1 MALRGLLYQPE
12 KLEGQDGSTSSTG
25 AEGDYETSLQNV
37 TGLQVTFLSE
47 NSGMKNVILPWPA
60 QGNYYFN
67 STDELQL
74 GKYIYIK
81 EENGKWTAHGNKP
94 AFFRD
99 FRSEI
104 SYQVELF
111 HGCIYSLENAGD
123 NYTVF
128 AEFSNERSNVFHNYR
143 VTRFADITI
152 GRTPDNDIRY
162 TNPLVSRLHA
172 TLRWDKKEWV
182 IRDENSSNGLYVNN
196 KRVKEAK
203 LFPGD
208 SVFIVG
214 LRINIGIGFV
224 SINDENG
231 RITISSKIRNVTPDD
246 TNIFPEMPFQE
257 RKEEPLFNRLPRK
270 REPLNAEPI
279 IIEAPPMS
287 LNNNNIPLV
296 LRMGGSMVMGT
307 TAMLAGNFTSILSAV
322 LFPVLTQKFTD
333 KQKKEY
339 EEKRQNLYG
348 NYLGQLKLD
357 IRKEADRERRILE
370 LNYPKLNEVL
380 SFAENGIRLW
390 ERRNVDDDFL
400 NIRVGYGRIPL
411 IAERDYPTRRFEMD
425 EDNLLDR
432 MYQIAEEPITI
443 PNAPIMT
450 SLIKDFVCG
459 VTGSKEL
466 VHSFL
471 TRLIMQIT
479 ILHSYDEVKLVVL
492 SREED
497 VRSIRFIRY
506 LPHIWN
512 NQRDFRFLAT
522 NTAEASQISEYM
534 KNELEDDATEP
545 KSLKEILKNRP
556 YYIVIAYDKKI
567 LDSMQIMKDI
577 MRGDASCGVSVIT
590 AFEDLPKECMKVFQL
605 SENGRHAVAHL
616 NQIDKPNDYFQMD
629 DYNTEEAEQCM
640 ERICNISLRAIS
652 QAYSLPKMVTFLEMY
667 GIGNV
672 EQLNPI
678 KRWKENNPLKS
689 LSAPIGV
696 ATDGSLF
703 SLDLHEKF
711 QGPHGL
717 IAGMTGSGKSEFII
731 SYILSMAVNYSPE
744 EVAFILIDYKGGGLA
759 RSFDDNS
766 RGIHLPHLV
775 GTITN
780 LDGAEIQRSMKAV
793 QSELLRRQRLFNTA
807 KTIVNEGSMDIYEYQ
822 KLYRNKKVEEPL
834 PHLFMISDEF
844 AELKKQ
850 EPEFMDKL
858 ISTARIGRS
867 LGVHLILATQK
878 PSGVVND
885 QIWSNS
891 KFKVCLK
898 VQDKADSV
906 EMLKRPEAAELKD
919 TGRFYL
925 QVGYDEFFALGQS
938 AWCGAEY
945 EPSDSVIVHSDKSV
959 QIIDPLGQTISRASP
974 AKAKV
979 ESRGKQLDAIVRY
992 LSKLSTDNGVRIK
1005 DLWRPSLPKKL
1016 DSKTLRDTDTE
1027 INSGLQYKIRI
1038 GLLDDPENQD
1048 QFPLEYDFAKSNNL
1062 LIIGEPGSGK
1072 TTLIQTMILNL
1083 IEQNSSQDLF
1093 IYTIDYSSKM
1103 LRMFRR
1109 LPHVGEALE
1118 EEDEDSFR
1126 KLFSMIRAIVDER
1139 KRLFASM
1146 EVSSYEEACEI
1157 KKIPLI
1163 LVFIDNFAGFT
1174 GSKVGNSYQHDMPAD
1189 LKSAPTYGVKYVVT
1203 CARLNEVPM
1212 RLRQELGD
1220 VIAFQMKDKYEFGDA
1235 LGCKCD
1241 YVPPAIP
1248 GRGLYCFNGRA
1259 LETHIAM
1266 YWPDRSGSDRSQKLR
1281 QHIQELVIRNKGGKK
1296 AKRIQIAAEA
1306 NSYEELLEKSAA
1318 NRIPLGYTTTEEH
1331 KPITLPLK
1339 QFSKLKLYFGNP
1351 ASTIPVLENMLSA
1364 FLREQMEITVIKREE
1379 NSCFETDNGD
1389 HINNDLLELIEI
1401 ISTDSESIITYW
1413 KKLAEIILERN
1424 EKLKRYCDSKKID
1437 MQQENLYKE
1446 VFSYMRES
1454 VTPICI
1460 VVEEFSEFCK
1470 YMDPVSSKVF
1480 CKIFEMARLCQIYII
1495 GCFYPESTFY
1505 VSDIVYKAFSDEEI
1519 TLLYGGR
1526 LDMQDLCKLP
1536 KEYSVAYQMGAYDR
1550 CVIKY
1555 RENYYSLH
1563 MPCKPLAIEKEGI
1576 EELDDKDI
1584 FMA

>member
-1 MALRGLLYQPE
+1 MGIRGSLYQPIDLNAQE
-12 KLEGQDGSTSSTG
+12 ATTSSKG
-25 AEGDYETSLQNV
+25 LNEDNQSSISDV

-47 NSGMKNVILPWPA
+47 YSGIKNILLPWPA
-60 QGNYYFN
+60 KGNYYLD
-67 STDELQL
+67 STDQLKL
-74 GKYIYIK
+74 GKFIYIK
-81 EENGKWTAHGNKP
+81 EEEGKWVAYSTKP
-94 AFFRD
+94 AFFRNS
-99 FRSEI
+99 RE
-104 SYQVELF
+104 QVLYRAELT
-111 HGCIYSLENAGD
+111 HGSIYGLQNAGGD
-123 NYTVF
+123 YTVF
-128 AEFSNERSNVFHNYR
+128 SEFSNGRSNVFHNYR
-143 VTRFADITI
+143 VNRFDDITI
-152 GRTPDNDIRY
+152 GRTPENDIQY
-162 TNPLVSRLHA
+162 TNPLVSRRHA
-172 TLRWDKKEWV
+172 LLRWESKKW
-182 IRDENSSNGLYVNN
+182 IIIDQNSTNGIYVNN
-196 KRVKEAK
+196 KRMKEAT
-203 LFPGD
+203 LHPGD
-208 SVFIVG
+208 CVFIVG
-214 LRINIGIGFV
+214 LRINIGFGFV

-231 RITISSKIRNVTPDD
+231 RIGITSKLRRVTSSDS
-246 TNIFPEMPFQE
+246 NIFPEIPFQE
-257 RKEEPLFNRLPRK
+257 REEEPFFNRMPRK
-270 REPLNAEPI
+270 RESLNAEPI

-287 LNNNNIPLV
+287 LNNNGIPLV

-307 TAMLAGNFTSILSAV
+307 TAMLAGSFTSILSSV
-322 LFPVLTQKFTD
+322 LFPILTQKYTD

-339 EEKRQNLYG
+339 ETKRQLVYSK
-348 NYLGQLKLD
+348 YLNQLKLD
-357 IRKEADRERRILE
+357 IRKEADREKKILDY
-370 LNYPKLNEVL
+370 NYPKLSEIL
-380 SFAENGIRLW
+380 TFAENGTRLW

-411 IAERDYPTRRFEMD
+411 IAERDYPARRFELD

-443 PNAPIMT
+443 SNAPIMT
-450 SLIKDFVCG
+450 SLLEDFVCG
-459 VTGSKEL
+459 ITGRRRL
-466 VHSFL
+466 VFSFL
-471 TRLIMQIT
+471 IRIIMQIT

-492 SREED
+492 GREED
-497 VRSIRFIRY
+497 LRKIPFIRY

-522 NTAEASQISEYM
+522 SVADASQISEYI
-534 KNELEDDATEP
+534 KNELGDEVNGI
-545 KSLKEILKNRP
+545 SNLKEILKSRP
-556 YYIVIAYDKKI
+556 YYIVIALDKKI
-567 LDSMQIMKDI
+567 FDSIQIMKDVMQNDTSI
-577 MRGDASCGVSVIT
+577 GFSIIT
-590 AFEDLPKECMKVFQL
+590 AFEELPKECMKVFQL
-605 SENGRHAVAHL
+605 SESGKHSVAYL
-616 NQIDKPNDYFQMD
+616 NQIDKPDDYFQMD
-629 DYNTEEAEQCM
+629 DYQAEEAERCM
-640 ERICNISLRAIS
+640 KRICNTSLRAIS

-822 KLYRNKKVEEPL
+822 KLYRNKQVEEPL

-945 EPSDSVIVHSDKSV
+945 EPSEAVIVHNDKSV
-959 QIIDPLGQTISRASP
+959 QIIDSVGQTISEASP
-974 AKAKV
+974 VKSRV

-992 LSKLSTDNGVRIK
+992 LSRLSVDNDIRVK
-1005 DLWRPSLPKKL
+1005 DLWCPPLPKKMDVASL
-1016 DSKTLRDTDTE
+1016 YETYTE
-1027 INSGLQYKIRI
+1027 KDINSQYKIRI

-1062 LIIGEPGSGK
+1062 MIIGEQGSGK
-1072 TTLIQTMILNL
+1072 TTLIQTMILKL
-1083 IEQNSSQDLF
+1083 IEQNSSQDLS
-1093 IYTIDYSSKM
+1093 IYTIDYSSKL
-1103 LRMFRR
+1103 LRMFRK

-1139 KRLFASM
+1139 KQLFASM
-1146 EVSSYEEACEI
+1146 EVSSYEEAREI
-1157 KKIPLI
+1157 KNIPLI

-1174 GSKVGNSYQHDMPAD
+1174 GSKVGNSYQHEMTAD
-1189 LKSAPTYGVKYVVT
+1189 LKSAPTYGVKFIVT
-1203 CARLNEVPM
+1203 CTRLNEVPM
-1212 RLRQELGD
+1212 RVRQELGD

-1235 LGCKCD
+1235 LGCRCD
-1241 YVPPAIP
+1241 YVPAAIP

-1259 LETHIAM
+1259 LEMHITM
-1266 YWPDRSGSDRSQKLR
+1266 YWPKLLGSERSQKLR
-1281 QHIQELVIRNKGGKK
+1281 QYIQELVTRNRGGKK

-1306 NSYEELLEKSAA
+1306 NSYEELLEKSTA
-1318 NRIPLGYTTTEEH
+1318 NRIPLGYTTTEGQ
-1331 KPITLPLK
+1331 KPILLPLK
-1339 QFSKLKLYFGNP
+1339 QFSKLKIYFGNP
-1351 ASTIPVLENMLSA
+1351 DSTIPVLENLLSA

-1379 NSCFETDNGD
+1379 NSCFETDKSN
-1389 HINNDLLELIEI
+1389 HINKDLLELIEV

-1413 KKLAEIILERN
+1413 KKLAETILERN

-1437 MQQENLYKE
+1437 MQQENLHRE

-1460 VVEEFSEFCK
+1460 VIEEFSEFCK

-1480 CKIFEMARLCQIYII
+1480 CKLFKMARLCQVYII

-1505 VSDIVYKAFSDEEI
+1505 VSDILYKAFSDEKI
-1519 TLLYGGR
+1519 ALLFGGR
-1526 LDMQDLCKLP
+1526 LDMQDLCELP
-1536 KEYSVAYQMGAYDR
+1536 KEYSLAYEIGAYDR
-1550 CVIKY
+1550 CVVNY
-1555 RENYYSLH
+1555 RENYYSLY
-1563 MPCKPLAIEKEGI
+1563 MPCMPLTVEKEGI

-1584 FMA
+1584 FKD